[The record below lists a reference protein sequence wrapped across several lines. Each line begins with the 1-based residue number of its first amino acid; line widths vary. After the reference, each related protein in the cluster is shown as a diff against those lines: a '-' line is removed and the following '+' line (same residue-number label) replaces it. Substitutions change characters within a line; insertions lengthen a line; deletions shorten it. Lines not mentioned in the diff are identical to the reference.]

1 MSAGC
6 PVELVY
12 SCFLGN
18 GSQKRLHL
26 QRPAVHTDEPGA
38 GLDHTVHPTLLPKIP
53 SHQCRE
59 QHFQCEQSSF
69 CASSCVCLQKRH
81 LAFSHHHHRPQFES
95 VSSCGLPESPALLLW
110 RRQGDGENIF
120 IKGQA
125 SSRVS
130 SGGKAFH
137 QSPYLVAAPR
147 RPHRCP
153 AAPVSWALSSVPPPQ
168 GSLPLKWL

>member
-6 PVELVY
+6 LVELVY

-26 QRPAVHTDEPGA
+26 QRPAGHTDEPGA

-59 QHFQCEQSSF
+59 QHFQHEQSSF
-69 CASSCVCLQKRH
+69 YASSCVCLQKRH
-81 LAFSHHHHRPQFES
+81 LAFSHHHHHPQFET
-95 VSSCGLPESPALLLW
+95 VSSCGLLESPALLLW
-110 RRQGDGENIF
+110 KRQRRRKHLYKRTGERQSVF
-120 IKGQA
+120 RKG
-125 SSRVS
+125 
-130 SGGKAFH
+130 GPG
-137 QSPYLVAAPR
+137 QSPYLVPAP

-153 AAPVSWALSSVPPPQ
+153 AAPASWARSSVPPPQ
-168 GSLPLKWL
+168 ASLPLKRL